1 MYHPNLTGTTA
12 ELDAAAEALGRA
24 SSVCRE
30 LGLYGLSTQLRSLM
44 QEVNQHL
51 LRREA
56 DHRQYVARQLSLV
69 PPSAYD
75 EPGTT

>member
-1 MYHPNLTGTTA
+1 MYHPILTGTTA
-12 ELDAAAEALGRA
+12 ELDAAAEKLAAA
-24 SSVCRE
+24 SSVCRD

-56 DHRQYVARQLSLV
+56 DHRQYVARQLSLA
-69 PPSAYD
+69 PPSTYD
-75 EPGTT
+75 GPA

>member
-1 MYHPNLTGTTA
+1 MIVSLNAYSLE
-12 ELDAAAEALGRA
+12 ELDLVADQLGQVA
-24 SSVCRE
+24 SF
-30 LGLYGLSTQLRSLM
+30 LRSTGQYDVAARLISRRNL
-44 QEVNQHL
+44 VNQHI

-69 PPSAYD
+69 RPSAYD